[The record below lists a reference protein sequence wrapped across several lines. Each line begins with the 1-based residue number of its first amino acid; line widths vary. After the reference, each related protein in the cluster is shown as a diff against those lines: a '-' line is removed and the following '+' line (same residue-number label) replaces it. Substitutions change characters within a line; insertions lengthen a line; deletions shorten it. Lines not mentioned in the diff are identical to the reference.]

1 MKKFFLGASAALAL
15 ISGKSG
21 AQSLPS
27 QSPAPI
33 VSASA
38 DAYSG
43 AMSGGGSGGG
53 APVMSYNDGGS
64 SGATDVLA
72 GSGTLVGSG
81 AAGSPGAKIYTEASF
96 LLMWTNRGQQNFPIA
111 TGGPSLGIVGRP
123 GTTLF
128 AGNDSTDYGSMP
140 GFKVGVGGLV
150 GATSVGFEANVFVLG
165 RANDNMDVG
174 PTATTVL
181 ARPFF
186 DVSSRRESSKVIAAP
201 GAFIGGLSVNNTNQ
215 IWGFETNP
223 FFRIVQGNSV
233 SLDVV
238 TGFRYMSVNER
249 LDIYDSTR
257 LLPGGVSAFDGIG
270 LASPSILATHD
281 KYSVRN
287 QFYGA
292 NIGGRLSFT
301 RGALFLDAVGKIA
314 IGGVRQVVNVDGTT
328 SLLGGGGLVSTATT
342 PGGFYANTA
351 ATGER
356 SENRFAV
363 LPEGSLQLGYQ
374 MTSWLNVFGGYQVMY
389 LSSVARPGDQVNRA
403 ININNLP
410 TVPTYT
416 TRGLT
421 KIAAGV
427 NESDL
432 FIHGFTFGLTLT
444 Y

>member
-15 ISGKSG
+15 ISGKVG

-27 QSPAPI
+27 QPPAPV

-38 DAYSG
+38 EAYPS
-43 AMSGGGSGGG
+43 AMSGG
-53 APVMSYNDGGS
+53 APVMSYDGGS
-64 SGATDVLA
+64 SGSTDVLA

-81 AAGSPGAKIYTEASF
+81 AVSSPGARIYTEASF
-96 LLMWTNRGQQNFPIA
+96 LLMWTNNGQHNFPIA

-128 AGNDSTDYGSMP
+128 AGNDSVDYGSMP

-150 GATSVGFEANVFVLG
+150 GATSVGFEANLFVLG
-165 RANDNMDVG
+165 RVSENMDVG

-186 DVSSRRESSKVIAAP
+186 DVSSRRESSKLLAAA
-201 GAFIGGLSVNNTNQ
+201 GAFTGGLSVNNTNQ

-238 TGFRYMSVNER
+238 TGFRYLSVNER

-257 LLPGGVSAFDGIG
+257 LQGGGVSAFDGIG
-270 LASPSILATHD
+270 LAAPSILATHD
-281 KYSVRN
+281 KYGVRN

-301 RGALFLDAVGKIA
+301 RGALFLDAIGKIA

-328 SLLGGGGLVSTATT
+328 SLLSGGGLVSTATT
-342 PGGFYANTA
+342 PGGFYANLA

-389 LSSVARPGDQVNRA
+389 LSSVARPGDQVDRN
-403 ININNLP
+403 INVNNLP

-416 TRGLT
+416 SRGLT
-421 KIAAGV
+421 KTVAGV